1 MQQLNDENMVNFLI
15 DKTTLLAIIIPMI
28 GLLLV
33 GYISYEYTIQFIQK
47 DAVDDRA
54 NLIIQRLEH
63 LISTIT
69 DAETGQRGYIITN
82 RLGYLEPYISAV
94 SDIHGQLGN
103 LDMMIANEPDNQ
115 QSSLNDLK
123 MLKGLIEAKLAELNQ
138 TITLRQS
145 HGINDVLPI
154 ILSNRGKVLMDKIR
168 ATTLDIQNQQNS
180 MLALD
185 TRQSQA
191 YAQALTQ
198 TIIIAT
204 LVATGITGVSLF
216 AINRGIHKRHLAV
229 QRSLQ
234 IEVEKRT
241 AQLQTANK
249 RLLAANEQL
258 GLHGKKQQDFINI
271 AAHEFRT
278 PIQPILGMSQILRT
292 KSKDSM
298 FIESLDII
306 VRNAIRLQRLTE
318 DILDVQ
324 KIESNT
330 LQLNIESLDL
340 NALISDLVAD
350 YRKRLL
356 NERKEGIRLLTELNF
371 SKPIVLY
378 ADRYR
383 LVRVIDNLLN
393 NSVKFTKEGTIVTT
407 VKEGMDQQRH
417 EIIVSVKD
425 TGSGID
431 PDILPKLFSKF
442 VTKSHGGTGLG
453 LYICKAIIEAHDGK
467 IWAENNVAG
476 KGATFSFS
484 LPVVA
489 LSSPINEQ
497 VTHDLS

>member
-1 MQQLNDENMVNFLI
+1 MVNFLI

-191 YAQALTQ
+191 
-198 TIIIAT
+198 
-204 LVATGITGVSLF
+204 
-216 AINRGIHKRHLAV
+216 
-229 QRSLQ
+229 
-234 IEVEKRT
+234 
-241 AQLQTANK
+241 
-249 RLLAANEQL
+249 
-258 GLHGKKQQDFINI
+258 
-271 AAHEFRT
+271 
-278 PIQPILGMSQILRT
+278 
-292 KSKDSM
+292 
-298 FIESLDII
+298 
-306 VRNAIRLQRLTE
+306 
-318 DILDVQ
+318 
-324 KIESNT
+324 
-330 LQLNIESLDL
+330 
-340 NALISDLVAD
+340 
-350 YRKRLL
+350 
-356 NERKEGIRLLTELNF
+356 
-371 SKPIVLY
+371 
-378 ADRYR
+378 
-383 LVRVIDNLLN
+383 
-393 NSVKFTKEGTIVTT
+393 
-407 VKEGMDQQRH
+407 
-417 EIIVSVKD
+417 
-425 TGSGID
+425 
-431 PDILPKLFSKF
+431 
-442 VTKSHGGTGLG
+442 
-453 LYICKAIIEAHDGK
+453 
-467 IWAENNVAG
+467 
-476 KGATFSFS
+476 
-484 LPVVA
+484 
-489 LSSPINEQ
+489 
-497 VTHDLS
+497 